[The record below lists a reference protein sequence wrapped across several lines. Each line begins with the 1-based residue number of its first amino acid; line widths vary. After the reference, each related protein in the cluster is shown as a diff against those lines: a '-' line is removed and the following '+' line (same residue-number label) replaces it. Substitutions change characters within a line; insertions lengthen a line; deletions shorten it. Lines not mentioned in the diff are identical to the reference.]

1 MESCQPEIDAI
12 AEQLAVNRRL
22 RKRFQMIAATGA
34 FLLLMVLG
42 IFVGRLAFY
51 AWDYDTD
58 SLLKGVTVE
67 AKRVGE
73 IEKKFWHRELDRIKE
88 HDLPILW
95 NELLGRLEQEST
107 SADAVGLLR
116 ELPGRP
122 REALAEALLTATIET
137 LAAQGAS
144 EELIAE
150 LRSPQTRKKLDAI
163 LAKHLA
169 TTRQSLD
176 AAQEQALAAGLVDGF
191 ITLLTER

>member
-73 IEKKFWHRELDRIKE
+73 IEK
-88 HDLPILW
+88 
-95 NELLGRLEQEST
+95 NY
-107 SADAVGLLR
+107 V
-116 ELPGRP
+116 
-122 REALAEALLTATIET
+122 ALA
-137 LAAQGAS
+137 
-144 EELIAE
+144 
-150 LRSPQTRKKLDAI
+150 D
-163 LAKHLA
+163 
-169 TTRQSLD
+169 D
-176 AAQEQALAAGLVDGF
+176 AAQVITTIDKLVAQADSKDGTLGL
-191 ITLLTER
+191 LLNDPQLYHNLSDTAERIKLMTDEARLLIEKWKAEGLPIRVFN